1 MLRQS
6 LVFTKLINMCAMLQS
21 RLIGIMQRE
30 LESQNLQLSIYCTQ
44 QIEQMVSNGVQRM
57 RTSKVI
63 DHSGHIMQAE
73 RNLRALV
80 NYLGE
85 FSKSAGTYPSLTNSS
100 FDAAMS
106 NCPNFW
112 PYCSSG

>member
-6 LVFTKLINMCAMLQS
+6 LVLTKLINMGAMLQS

-44 QIEQMVSNGVQRM
+44 QIEQMVSYGVQRM

-80 NYLGE
+80 KYLGDC
-85 FSKSAGTYPSLTNSS
+85 SQKAGTYPSLTSSS

-106 NCPNFW
+106 SCPNFW